1 MKKTMTENQKKLYAP
16 MFAHDLV
23 GLKALLLILAA
34 GFVGELVVEFIAW
47 VIAPPLLGRP
57 IEPAI
62 LVQNLAKMQL
72 GLEIPKSLGFI
83 IHVLAG
89 MYFFVIGYVFF
100 ADATKI
106 KPAWL
111 VGGVWGLVVWACAQG
126 FFAPL
131 AGRPFFLGFIPYTW
145 WSSIMH
151 TMYGVAIGVSLEY
164 FAGKYSYVGKHS
176 RTPSRWIVAATTVF
190 VLAVMANNYSYAP
203 PVGFVNVEGYWS
215 AAGDGPHT
223 GCLWLK
229 QDGAGVTLTGYL
241 SRQSVDTDIADL
253 NGRVDGKQLTLKSV
267 AENPSWIVV
276 LKKTSNDAFVGRWG
290 DRNADWTLTRS
301 SKECM

>member
-1 MKKTMTENQKKLYAP
+1 MSENRKKLYAP
-16 MFAHDLV
+16 LFAHDLV

-72 GLEIPKSLGFI
+72 GLEISKSLGFI
-83 IHVLAG
+83 VHVLAG

-100 ADATKI
+100 ADATKL

-111 VGGVWGLVVWACAQG
+111 VGGLWGLVVWVCAQG

-164 FAGKYSYVGKHS
+164 FAGKFGYVGKDS
-176 RTPSRWIVAATTVF
+176 RTPSRWIVGATTVF
-190 VLAVMANNYSYAP
+190 VLAVMVNNYTFAP

-241 SRQSVDTDIADL
+241 SREAIDTGSTDL
-253 NGRVDGKQLTLKSV
+253 NGRVDGQQLTLESTS
-267 AENPSWIVV
+267 ANPAQSVV
-276 LKKTSNDAFVGRWG
+276 LRKTGNGAFIGRWIG
-290 DRNADWTLTRS
+290 READWTLTRTNT
-301 SKECM
+301 ECM

>member
-1 MKKTMTENQKKLYAP
+1 MNSNQKKLVAP
-16 MFAHDLV
+16 MFAHDLL

-34 GFVGELVVEFIAW
+34 GLAGELVVEFIAW

-57 IEPAI
+57 IEPAV

-72 GLEIPKSLGFI
+72 GLEISKALGFI

-111 VGGVWGLVVWACAQG
+111 AGGTWGLVVWACAQG

-151 TMYGVAIGVSLEY
+151 MLYGVAIGVSLEY
-164 FAGKYSYVGKHS
+164 FAARYNYVGRQS
-176 RTPSRWIVAATTVF
+176 RTPSRWIVIATAVF
-190 VLAVMANNYSYAP
+190 VLAVMVSNYNKAP
-203 PVGFVNVEGYWS
+203 PVGFVNVEGFWK
-215 AAGDGPHT
+215 ATGAGPYS

-241 SRQSVDTDIADL
+241 SQQAMDSDKADF
-253 NGRVDGKQLTLKSV
+253 NGRVDGTQLTLTTAPGNPVGGV
-267 AENPSWIVV
+267 AV
-276 LKKTSNDAFVGRWG
+276 LKMSGKDSFVGHWKRQESG
-290 DRNADWTLTRS
+290 WTLTRAE
-301 SKECM
+301 KTCM